1 MERLGTAP
9 AAVSADGQGRVVP
22 AGIGVHLF
30 AAVST
35 ILAALIIYSIFTTGV
50 RRGMDHVVSFGPQTE
65 QHALTGQLHRLHVDH
80 RRAAEAHEPG
90 CRGAE

>member
-1 MERLGTAP
+1 M
-9 AAVSADGQGRVVP
+9 P

-65 QHALTGQLHRLHVDH
+65 QHALTIAISELRQGLAATSAT
-80 RRAAEAHEPG
+80 RRPSKS
-90 CRGAE
+90 CRSS